1 MFPPGLYE
9 FLFGVKLRA
18 SGDKMRPGERCLI
31 IANHRTRL
39 DWMFMWSL
47 LTRTTYAPH
56 EKIILRGDLKHIPGF
71 GWAMQMAGYYF
82 LSRSWAKDQSYLAKK
97 IGYMMNTPEPH
108 KLLIFPEGTDFE
120 PHTKARSD
128 KFAAKEGLPHLEY
141 LLHPRTTGF
150 LHCVEQCR
158 LGSMDSIYDITI
170 MYPKNLPQRGE
181 LDLLTGQFPDELHM
195 NIQRIDFN
203 DLPEDKV
210 ELEEWLKQR
219 WYNKEKVLKLGY
231 EKGHFEAD
239 DPAKPYF
246 TPYLSSRHPLLVNFI
261 CWNTVLI
268 LLYYLIITNPMTRWY
283 LLGSNIICLVL
294 SSTGLLEDLDRRM
307 NVPEY
312 VECDRVKHE

>member
-1 MFPPGLYE
+1 
-9 FLFGVKLRA
+9 
-18 SGDKMRPGERCLI
+18 
-31 IANHRTRL
+31 
-39 DWMFMWSL
+39 
-47 LTRTTYAPH
+47 
-56 EKIILRGDLKHIPGF
+56 
-71 GWAMQMAGYYF
+71 
-82 LSRSWAKDQSYLAKK
+82 
-97 IGYMMNTPEPH
+97 
-108 KLLIFPEGTDFE
+108 
-120 PHTKARSD
+120 
-128 KFAAKEGLPHLEY
+128 
-141 LLHPRTTGF
+141 
-150 LHCVEQCR
+150 
-158 LGSMDSIYDITI
+158 MDSIYDITI

-246 TPYLSSRHPLLVNFI
+246 TPYLSSRRPLLVNFI